1 MISLVDFEQSVTT
14 VSAALISPLEFDV
27 FGVVVS
33 AVCLGLFIYSCSSV
47 IYELKGMM
55 PLVQKFETAF
65 SNVAD

>member
-14 VSAALISPLEFDV
+14 VSAALISLEFDV

>member
-14 VSAALISPLEFDV
+14 VSAALISLEFDV
-27 FGVVVS
+27 FAVVVS

>member
-14 VSAALISPLEFDV
+14 VSAALISLEFDV

-55 PLVQKFETAF
+55 SLVQKFETAF